1 MNKMSNKEQTDD
13 CCNSSSEGSG
23 CCHIEGVV
31 HIDSRGQIVLPK
43 ALREKMGLN
52 EGDKLV
58 VISMND
64 RGKIASISLMKTN
77 PIDGMI
83 KLSLKPVM
91 KEIIED

>member
-1 MNKMSNKEQTDD
+1 MSDKKQTED
-13 CCNSSSEGSG
+13 CCSSSSEGSG

-31 HIDSRGQIVLPK
+31 NIDSRGQIVLPK
-43 ALREKMGLN
+43 NLREKMDLK

-83 KLSLKPVM
+83 KLSLKPIM
-91 KEIIED
+91 KELIED